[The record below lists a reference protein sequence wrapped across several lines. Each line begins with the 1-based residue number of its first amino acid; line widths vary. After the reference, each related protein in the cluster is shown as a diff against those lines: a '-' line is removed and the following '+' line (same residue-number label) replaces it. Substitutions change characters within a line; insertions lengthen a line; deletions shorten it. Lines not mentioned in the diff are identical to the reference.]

1 MKTTNYLFVAFGAAA
16 LTLTA
21 CNNDDDVLN
30 GGQEPG
36 VVNIVTSINGPQTRV
51 VMNENGSGSFTDGD
65 KIKLEVFNL
74 DLGRVSEYDYTIG
87 STKLYWEDVATK
99 IGEADSYTF
108 GGWYANPLPN
118 DLLAMPNFDVAA
130 AEDPDLLLATPAT
143 AGVGATVNLVFKH
156 AMHKLV
162 VKVTYDGDFTGVN
175 TNNVS
180 IKPVGMNASA
190 AINVQTGIVTPG
202 EATDT
207 DGDYAARTL
216 TSNSCSFI
224 LAPQK
229 LTKGAEWLEINLD
242 GQKTLTFN
250 VPANYTTYGGST
262 EALSQL
268 NSGEVL
274 TLNLTIK
281 KVAGGGDDE
290 KTEVVL
296 TTGQITAWNSQGTVD
311 GEVQVNGNN

>member
-1 MKTTNYLFVAFGAAA
+1 MKTTKYLFAA
-16 LTLTA
+16 LGVAALALTA

-51 VMNENGSGSFTDGD
+51 VMNDDGSGNFTDGD

-74 DLGRVSEYDYTIG
+74 DLGRASEYDYTIG

-108 GGWYANPLPN
+108 GGWYANPLPEN
-118 DLLAMPNFDVAA
+118 LLAMPNFDVAA
-130 AEDPDLLLATPAT
+130 AKDPDLLLATPAT
-143 AGVGATVNLVFKH
+143 ANVGETVNLVFKH

-162 VKVTYDGDFTGVN
+162 VNVTYDGDFTGVDLN
-175 TNNVS
+175 AVTV
-180 IKPVGMNASA
+180 KPMGMNRLATV
-190 AINVQTGIVTPG
+190 NVENGTVTVG
-202 EATDT
+202 EAEYE
-207 DGDYAARTL
+207 DGEYAARTL
-216 TSNSCSFI
+216 TNNACEFI

-229 LTKGAEWLEINLD
+229 LTTGAAWLEINLG
-242 GQKTLTFN
+242 GQTLTFN
-250 VPANYTTYGGST
+250 VPANYTTSGGSS
-262 EALSQL
+262 EALTQL

-281 KVAGGGDDE
+281 KVAGGGDD

-311 GEVQVNGNN
+311 GEVQVNGN